1 MGARGPVGKRSE
13 ERMGHRSKEEKD
25 SITKAPSGAPDEL
38 PDLPDPSPGWDPIA
52 ADWYLSLRESG
63 QAAFYQPSDWAVAR
77 YAAELMSRV
86 LDCSERGPNGQL
98 VAALNSVMSSLL
110 TTEGDRRRARME
122 LERRK
127 PAAQADAD
135 VTVLDDYRSA
145 FSG

>member
-1 MGARGPVGKRSE
+1 
-13 ERMGHRSKEEKD
+13 MGHRSKDEKD
-25 SITKAPSGAPDEL
+25 SITKAPSGAPVDL
-38 PDLPDPSPGWDPIA
+38 PDLPDADPLWHPIA

-77 YAAELMSRV
+77 YAADLMSKV
-86 LDCSERGPNGQL
+86 LLSERGPNGQL

-122 LERRK
+122 LERKK
-127 PAAQADAD
+127 PSTQGDAD

>member
-13 ERMGHRSKEEKD
+13 ERMGHRSKNEKD
-25 SITKAPSGAPDEL
+25 SITKAPSGPPVDL
-38 PDLPDPSPGWDPIA
+38 PDLPEPDGLWHPIA

-77 YAAELMSRV
+77 YAADLMSKV
-86 LDCSERGPNGQL
+86 LMSERGPNGQL

-122 LERRK
+122 LERQK
-127 PAAQADAD
+127 PGTMQAPAS
-135 VTVLDDYRSA
+135 VTAIADYRS
-145 FSG
+145 SIGG

>member
-1 MGARGPVGKRSE
+1 
-13 ERMGHRSKEEKD
+13 MGHRSKEEKE
-25 SITKAPSGAPDEL
+25 SVTRAPSGPPAEL
-38 PDLPDPSPGWDPIA
+38 PDLPEADLGWHSIA

-122 LERRK
+122 LERKK
-127 PAAQADAD
+127 PAPQGGAK
-135 VTVLDDYRSA
+135 VTALDDYRSA
-145 FSG
+145 FGG